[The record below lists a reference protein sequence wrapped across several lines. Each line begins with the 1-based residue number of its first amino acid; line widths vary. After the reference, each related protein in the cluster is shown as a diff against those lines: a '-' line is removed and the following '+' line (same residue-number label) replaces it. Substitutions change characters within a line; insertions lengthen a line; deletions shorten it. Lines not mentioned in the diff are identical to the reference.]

1 MSYLLIDIGNSYSKY
16 ALVDNNR
23 LSSIFHIKNSEFIDA
38 LNSGTLKISESPE
51 SIVLVSVI
59 EKDLTNNI
67 IDKLSEFFNCAVQQI
82 KTSPIELGVT
92 CGYTNYSL
100 LGADRWVAMIAA
112 FSRVKHSPQVTPVL
126 VVDCGTVI
134 TVDVV
139 NAEGQHL
146 GGWMIP
152 GRLLMSQALEQK
164 ASGILAGLEHS
175 EPDLQGNNAQQDEP
189 VIGKST
195 RQCVNAGGQLAEA
208 GFITQCLLQAEKLL
222 GVAPLCILT
231 GGGAKEIVP
240 LLTMRLE
247 YVPELVLDGL
257 ALFTE

>member
-23 LSSIFHIKNSEFIDA
+23 LSSICHVKNTQFMDTLNRGA
-38 LNSGTLKISESPE
+38 LKTTERPKG
-51 SIVLVSVI
+51 IVLVSVI
-59 EKDLTNNI
+59 EKSLTNNI
-67 IDKLSEFFNCAVQQI
+67 IDKLSGFFNCAVQQI
-82 KTSPIELGVT
+82 KTSPITLGVT

-112 FSRVKHSPQVTPVL
+112 FSRVKNSSQVTPAL

-139 NAEGQHL
+139 NVEGQHL
-146 GGWMIP
+146 GGWMMP
-152 GRLLMSQALEQK
+152 GRLLMSQALGQK
-164 ASGILAGLEHS
+164 ASGILAGLEYS
-175 EPDLQGNNAQQDEP
+175 EPGSQGNNTQQDEP

-195 RQCVNAGGQLAEA
+195 RQCVNAGGKLAEV

-231 GGGAKEIVP
+231 GGGAKEIAP
-240 LLTMRLE
+240 LLTMRVE
-247 YVPELVLDGL
+247 YVPELVLNGL

>member
-23 LSSIFHIKNSEFIDA
+23 LSSISHVKNSQFMDV
-38 LNSGTLKISESPE
+38 LNSGALKTTERPKGV
-51 SIVLVSVI
+51 VLVSVI
-59 EKDLTNNI
+59 EKSLTNNI
-67 IDKLSEFFNCAVQQI
+67 IDKLSKFFNCAVQQI
-82 KTSPIELGVT
+82 KTSPIALGVT
-92 CGYTNYSL
+92 CGYTDYSL

-112 FSRVKHSPQVTPVL
+112 LSWVKKSPQLEPVL
-126 VVDCGTVI
+126 VVDCGTVL

-146 GGWMIP
+146 GGWMMP
-152 GRLLMSQALEQK
+152 GRLLMSQALGQK
-164 ASGILAGLEHS
+164 ASGILTGLEHS
-175 EPDLQGNNAQQDEP
+175 ELDLQGNNAQQDEP

-195 RQCVNAGGQLAEA
+195 WQCVNAGGQLAEA
-208 GFITQCLLQAEKLL
+208 GFITECLLQAEKLL

-231 GGGAKEIVP
+231 GGGAKEIAP
-240 LLTMRLE
+240 LLTMRVE
-247 YVPELVLDGL
+247 YVPELILNGL